1 MMKTILII
9 EDNADIL
16 ENLAEYFQSFQ
27 YRVLPASNGK
37 SGVELAQKNLPDLII
52 CDICMSDM
60 DGYEVLQHIQM
71 KETTNKIPFI
81 FTTAKSEQ
89 IEQQRAFALGADD
102 YLIKPYDMEL
112 LLQKIQLWICKT
124 SKRCCE

>member
-37 SGVELAQKNLPDLII
+37 CGVELAQKNLPDLII

-60 DGYEVLQHIQM
+60 DGYEVLQHIQIM
-71 KETTNKIPFI
+71 DATNKIPFI

-89 IEQQRAFALGADD
+89 IDRQKALALGADD

-112 LLQKIQLWICKT
+112 LLETTKKWICKI